1 MTTVA
6 VSVDFVKKLCQL
18 KIDDKGMDEQKMT
31 TLANLIV
38 FEDDIPAADRE
49 LAETA
54 GVTLY
59 TIKEVHEAGKTAED
73 KSFNEP

>member
-1 MTTVA
+1 LTTVA

-18 KIDDKGMDEQKMT
+18 KIDDKSMDEQKMT
-31 TLANLIV
+31 TLVNLIV

-54 GVTLY
+54 GVALHTL
-59 TIKEVHEAGKTAED
+59 KEVYEAGKTAED